1 MEEKEKE
8 ALFHELYQLD
18 GEDSSEEDQSNASV
32 ILRQSRLA
40 LPWSDVSA
48 ETLRSR
54 VIHSLRPEQSLLRT
68 VSAPLPQPPASNHHQ
83 TNMVERSSF
92 FSTASSNPSQQVII
106 ETPIIT
112 KNFVGMTDQNGA
124 SRTTGKRKRGESLE
138 VKPESQQI
146 FNRLAFCQSRAV
158 EACNLIVTNPT

>member
-8 ALFHELYQLD
+8 ALFDELYQLD
-18 GEDSSEEDQSNASV
+18 EEDSSEEDQNASV
-32 ILRQSRLA
+32 ILRQNKLG

-48 ETLRSR
+48 RSPRSR
-54 VIHSLRPEQSLLRT
+54 VIHSSRPEQSLLRT
-68 VSAPLPQPPASNHHQ
+68 VSAPLPQPSASNHHQ

-92 FSTASSNPSQQVII
+92 FSTASSNPSQQVVID
-106 ETPIIT
+106 TPIIT
-112 KNFVGMTDQNGA
+112 KKFVGMTARNGA

-146 FNRLAFCQSRAV
+146 FNRLAFCQSLAFKP
-158 EACNLIVTNPT
+158 CNSIVTNPT